1 MVGTC
6 RKCGIKGELHT
17 TNTNMCASVDYPDG
31 WAICCNCFYAE
42 GMHPAANANA
52 QVDAPRIT
60 AAARAEAQ
68 RITALG
74 PFRRVHAAQ
83 QEAAERRK
91 KEAKGE
97 NRRKAKQAQ
106 ECKEAERKCAR
117 TWEYFNQAACQQ
129 CKERRRSWQGQ
140 DQDGVRTEP
149 QGTAA
154 AAAAENVPAGQFMQ
168 MLAETGAR
176 FTLNSLCRMEK
187 ARPGDRR

>member
-68 RITALG
+68 RITA
-74 PFRRVHAAQ
+74 AAQ

-97 NRRKAKQAQ
+97 KNRRKATLREQAQ
-106 ECKEAERKCAR
+106 EAEMKCHA
-117 TWEYFNQAACQQ
+117 WEHFNQAACQQ

-154 AAAAENVPAGQFMQ
+154 AAAAETSAPGAG
-168 MLAETGAR
+168 AV
-176 FTLNSLCRMEK
+176 
-187 ARPGDRR
+187 

>member
-31 WAICCNCFYAE
+31 WRICCNCYCSTYNPFYAE

-68 RITALG
+68 
-74 PFRRVHAAQ
+74 
-83 QEAAERRK
+83 QEAAERRKPLVTERRK

-97 NRRKAKQAQ
+97 KNRRKATLREQAQ
-106 ECKEAERKCAR
+106 EAEMKCHA
-117 TWEYFNQAACQQ
+117 WEHFNQAACQQ

-154 AAAAENVPAGQFMQ
+154 AAAAETSAPGAG
-168 MLAETGAR
+168 AV
-176 FTLNSLCRMEK
+176 
-187 ARPGDRR
+187 

>member
-1 MVGTC
+1 
-6 RKCGIKGELHT
+6 
-17 TNTNMCASVDYPDG
+17 MCASVDYPDG

-68 RITALG
+68 RITA
-74 PFRRVHAAQ
+74 AAQ

-154 AAAAENVPAGQFMQ
+154 AAAAENVQAEQFMQ
-168 MLAETGAR
+168 MHAETGAR

>member
-31 WAICCNCFYAE
+31 WSICCNCYCSTYNPFYAE

-68 RITALG
+68 RITA
-74 PFRRVHAAQ
+74 AAQ

-97 NRRKAKQAQ
+97 KNRRKATLRKQAQ
-106 ECKEAERKCAR
+106 EAERKTR
-117 TWEYFNQAACQQ
+117 EGEEEQA
-129 CKERRRSWQGQ
+129 K
-140 DQDGVRTEP
+140 
-149 QGTAA
+149 AA
-154 AAAAENVPAGQFMQ
+154 VAKRMDEEAKAAEA
-168 MLAETGAR
+168 
-176 FTLNSLCRMEK
+176 K
-187 ARPGDRR
+187 

>member
-1 MVGTC
+1 
-6 RKCGIKGELHT
+6 
-17 TNTNMCASVDYPDG
+17 
-31 WAICCNCFYAE
+31 
-42 GMHPAANANA
+42 MHPAANANA

-129 CKERRRSWQGQ
+129 CKERRRLWQGQ